1 MAVVKA
7 LILKSGKTKQIDV
20 SVDELAATF
29 NITITTSVSITTDT
43 TDSNGLLQ
51 NGRNTMISNGANAI
65 NLTCNTTSAANF
77 VASYTKLGSAAIT
90 FVAGSGATL
99 VLVDSTAILNGAVGS
114 TACLTRTGNTY
125 YLQIS
130 NR

>member
-1 MAVVKA
+1 MAVRKPI
-7 LILKSGKTKQIDV
+7 ILKIGKPAELNTTT
-20 SVDELAATF
+20 DELAATF
-29 NITITTSVSITTDT
+29 NITISTAVSITTDT
-43 TDSNGLLQ
+43 PDSNGLLQ

-65 NLTCNTTSAANF
+65 NLTCNTASAANF

-90 FVAGSGATL
+90 FVQGAGTTL
-99 VLVDSTAILNGAVGS
+99 VLLDGTAVLNGAVGS